1 LFPVDFTD
9 SRLLLLRLFL
19 RVYVPSFVAFDYLVA
34 FVSTLLR
41 CSLRLVCCL
50 RCVVVRLLP
59 TFVVCF
65 VVVVVCLLHYVAV
78 YVYRLNVVTPLF
90 LLRVLLLFCCCCV
103 T

>member
-1 LFPVDFTD
+1 LVVAFYVVVSDCHVYVC
-9 SRLLLLRLFL
+9 SRLILRIPWLVLLRLFL

-41 CSLRLVCCL
+41 CSLRLVCSL

-65 VVVVVCLLHYVAV
+65 VVVVVV
-78 YVYRLNVVTPLF
+78 
-90 LLRVLLLFCCCCV
+90 CCTTLPFTFTV
-103 T
+103 